1 MKTRRKYLV
10 GLLAATLVL
19 TGMPV
24 QHTQAAKAAK
34 LSSKKVT
41 LKVGKS
47 KTITLKNNKKK
58 TTWKVISGKKCIK
71 LKNKKKNKKKNSVKI
86 VAVKSGK
93 AKVQVKAGKKKYT
106 CTVTVKSAKKTNTTK
121 KPTVTKPTSSAKNKN
136 DVSVIKRI
144 IQEQRKKGATV
155 SEDLDDWQYLWE
167 NGRLVW
173 IKWNEKNLQGKWN
186 RRHRYGDKSSY
197 RCQRGKQRHQTQI
210 ANIYLLFHLFPPK
223 MYL

>member
-71 LKNKKKNKKKNSVKI
+71 LKNKKKI
-86 VAVKSGK
+86 
-93 AKVQVKAGKKKYT
+93 
-106 CTVTVKSAKKTNTTK
+106 
-121 KPTVTKPTSSAKNKN
+121 
-136 DVSVIKRI
+136 
-144 IQEQRKKGATV
+144 
-155 SEDLDDWQYLWE
+155 
-167 NGRLVW
+167 
-173 IKWNEKNLQGKWN
+173 
-186 RRHRYGDKSSY
+186 
-197 RCQRGKQRHQTQI
+197 
-210 ANIYLLFHLFPPK
+210 
-223 MYL
+223 

>member
-71 LKNKKKNKKKNSVKI
+71 LKNKKKNKGGGMLCIQQPAHVGYNNSTI
-86 VAVKSGK
+86 
-93 AKVQVKAGKKKYT
+93 T
-106 CTVTVKSAKKTNTTK
+106 
-121 KPTVTKPTSSAKNKN
+121 
-136 DVSVIKRI
+136 
-144 IQEQRKKGATV
+144 
-155 SEDLDDWQYLWE
+155 
-167 NGRLVW
+167 
-173 IKWNEKNLQGKWN
+173 EKLQ
-186 RRHRYGDKSSY
+186 
-197 RCQRGKQRHQTQI
+197 
-210 ANIYLLFHLFPPK
+210 ALF
-223 MYL
+223 

>member
-71 LKNKKKNKKKNSVKI
+71 LKNKKKNSVKI

-121 KPTVTKPTSSAKNKN
+121 KPTVTKPTSSAKNKS

-155 SEDLDDWQYLWE
+155 SEDLDDTTEYTWE
-167 NGRLVW
+167 KGRLVR
-173 IKWNEKNLQGKWN
+173 IKWDARCNLQGELN
-186 RRHRYGDKSSY
+186 VSDL
-197 RCQRGKQRHQTQI
+197 TE
-210 ANIYLLFHLFPPK
+210 L
-223 MYL
+223 